1 MTKLMIDLYNRLT
14 LFYVIK
20 IQKFVNIVR
29 DDNMHTGV
37 KISVNC
43 FFWVFTPMEDRFL
56 GP

>member
-14 LFYVIK
+14 LFYVFK

-37 KISVNC
+37 KISVDC
-43 FFWVFTPMEDRFL
+43 FFFGFL
-56 GP
+56 HQWRIDF

>member
-14 LFYVIK
+14 LFYVFK

-37 KISVNC
+37 KISVN
-43 FFWVFTPMEDRFL
+43 FFGFL
-56 GP
+56 HQWRIDF